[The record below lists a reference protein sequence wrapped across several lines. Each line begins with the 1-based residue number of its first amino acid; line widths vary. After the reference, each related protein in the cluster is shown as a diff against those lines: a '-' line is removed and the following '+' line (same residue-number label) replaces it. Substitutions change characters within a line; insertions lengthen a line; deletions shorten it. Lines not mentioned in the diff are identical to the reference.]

1 MNPRPGTG
9 TAEPAGP
16 WAQSAA
22 LAFRFLFAV
31 VCLLALGWMVSNILQ
46 VPPDA
51 RAVVVRFGSVVRQ
64 KGAGLLLAWP
74 QPIERVRM
82 LPAADRQIEHRITR
96 FDADP
101 GISLASNAVTP
112 ADFALDT
119 DARRNA
125 GFLLTGDLGV
135 VHLQAT
141 VFYQISDPAAYV
153 IAREHVGPAL
163 ERLFVAAAVTVCAA
177 RDINA
182 ILVARPEGDVTG
194 TSAGRPARE
203 DLRADLVRAVN
214 RRLADLAEQG
224 AGLGITV
231 SRVDLAAALPGNAK
245 AAFDQVLTVTQ
256 AAEEAIA
263 RARTYAEMKAQEAAQ
278 DHDRTLTEARAAAAE
293 ELAQAEARTASISA
307 LTLGLAEPS
316 AQALLNRTYSERI
329 GVLLRKARQIETVD
343 PQGGVHLL
351 LPGSNR

>member
-1 MNPRPGTG
+1 MTARTG
-9 TAEPAGP
+9 AGAAEPAGP

-31 VCLLALGWMVSNILQ
+31 VCLLALGWAVSNIRQ

-51 RAVVVRFGSVVRQ
+51 RAVVLRFGSVVRQ
-64 KGAGLLLAWP
+64 QGAGLLLAWP
-74 QPIERVRM
+74 PPIERVLT
-82 LPAADRQIEHRITR
+82 LPAEDRQIEHRITR

-101 GISLASNAVTP
+101 GISPASDSVTP

-119 DARRNA
+119 DPRRNA

-163 ERLFVAAAVTVCAA
+163 ERLFVAAAVAVCAA

-182 ILVARPEGDVTG
+182 ILVARPEGDAIAS
-194 TSAGRPARE
+194 SAGRPARE
-203 DLRADLVRAVN
+203 ELRADLVRAVN
-214 RRLADLAEQG
+214 QRLADLAGMG

-256 AAEEAIA
+256 AAEEGIA
-263 RARTYAEMKAQEAAQ
+263 RARTYAETKTQEAAQ
-278 DHDRTLTEARAAAAE
+278 DHDRILSESRAAAAE
-293 ELAQAEARTASISA
+293 EIAEAQARTASIGA
-307 LTLGLAEPS
+307 LTPGLAATS
-316 AQALLNRTYSERI
+316 AQAVINRIYNERI
-329 GVLLRKARQIETVD
+329 GVLLKKAHQVETVD

-351 LPGSNR
+351 LPGSSR